1 MVSARYCTL
10 RRNMHYIYWI
20 NKILLT
26 LLGTSTGLVKIFGM
40 EKEMELFR
48 NAGFSNAATVAFGIV
63 QVAATVLTWFP
74 VTLRAGAFT
83 LALTFVVA
91 TGVLFKNGMTT
102 FGLVSI
108 LFIVMAIFAAFP
120 PDR

>member
-1 MVSARYCTL
+1 
-10 RRNMHYIYWI
+10 MHYIYWI

-74 VTLRAGAFT
+74 VTLRAGAFI